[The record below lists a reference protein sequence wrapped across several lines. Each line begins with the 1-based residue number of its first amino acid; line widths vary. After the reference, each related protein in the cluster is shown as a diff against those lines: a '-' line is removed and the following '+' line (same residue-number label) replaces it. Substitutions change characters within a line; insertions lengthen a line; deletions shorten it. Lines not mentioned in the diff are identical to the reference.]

1 MPSAPHDVKAQSILI
16 SVMQQQQQQL
26 EAVGA
31 DFDDQHQI
39 ISHLKMGRHAPDEE
53 EDLHLAFIYLRKI
66 GD

>member
-16 SVMQQQQQQL
+16 SVMQQQQQL
-26 EAVGA
+26 GAVGE

-39 ISHLKMGRHAPDEE
+39 ISHLTMGRHAPDEE